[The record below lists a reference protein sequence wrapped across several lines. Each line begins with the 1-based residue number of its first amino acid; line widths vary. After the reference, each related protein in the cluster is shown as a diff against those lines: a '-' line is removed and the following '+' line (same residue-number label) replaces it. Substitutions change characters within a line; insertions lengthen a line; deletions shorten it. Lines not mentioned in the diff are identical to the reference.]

1 VDVPDGAPGPAD
13 RGPEVRTARTETPS
27 RAVGYG
33 GAFTAI
39 YPVKGAGGYQLF
51 GRTPIEVL
59 DVDQELAEFEDS
71 MVLPNPGD
79 ILNYRRIDRDEYD
92 AIREEVEDGSYEYN
106 IGTIDFRP
114 EEFFDDP
121 EGLQRADHG
130 GAAGLMINV
139 LDGGLSTTVQDT
151 GRFGHYHI
159 GMPPSGAMDQYA
171 HTVANYIVG
180 NDEEAATLEMTYA
193 GPDLE
198 FEEDAVIAATGA
210 DMQPTLNDEEIPTWT
225 AVQVEAGD
233 VLSFQ
238 FATEGVR
245 SYLAVAGG
253 IDVPKVMESRS
264 TYTLIGIGG
273 HEGRDLD
280 EGDTL
285 PVGSANGNATVGAA
299 VDDSYVPDYANNDTI
314 RVVMGLCDYRLTD
327 EGRDELLGAEWK
339 ISDEADRVGCRLTGP
354 DIEGCSRNAT
364 SRSAPARTRRT
375 SSTSATRSA
384 PSRWRASPSS

>member
-1 VDVPDGAPGPAD
+1 
-13 RGPEVRTARTETPS
+13 
-27 RAVGYG
+27 
-33 GAFTAI
+33 
-39 YPVKGAGGYQLF
+39 
-51 GRTPIEVL
+51 
-59 DVDQELAEFEDS
+59 
-71 MVLPNPGD
+71 
-79 ILNYRRIDRDEYD
+79 
-92 AIREEVEDGSYEYN
+92 
-106 IGTIDFRP
+106 
-114 EEFFDDP
+114 
-121 EGLQRADHG
+121 
-130 GAAGLMINV
+130 MINV

-198 FEEDAVIAATGA
+198 LEEDAVIAATGA

-354 DIEGCSRNAT
+354 DIEGMFEERDQPFGAGPDPTNVVDLGYPVGSIQMAGQPIILMRDAVTGGGYATVGTVISIDRNMLAQART
-364 SRSAPARTRRT
+364 HRSITFEAVDVEDALEARSAHDEKVDTI
-375 SSTSATRSA
+375 
-384 PSRWRASPSS
+384 RANFLG